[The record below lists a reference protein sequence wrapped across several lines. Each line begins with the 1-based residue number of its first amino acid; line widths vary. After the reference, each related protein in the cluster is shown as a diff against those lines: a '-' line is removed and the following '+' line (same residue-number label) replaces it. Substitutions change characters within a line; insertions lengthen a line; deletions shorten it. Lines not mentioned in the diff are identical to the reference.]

1 MAKTVALLITG
12 VMILMAISAMT
23 SSEGA
28 APNHILVGAS
38 SQEASQFN
46 ATTYFTGLTWISSSG
61 QYGTW
66 TEIMSDPNPDNT
78 TFTYYPAEKTL
89 SVNLSSDLWF
99 NFSFNGLHHGFSL
112 WVVNPHLPGNSNSF
126 YGIATMTM
134 GGYAIFNGNTPSS
147 DNFVAMALF
156 AWVYFPQEY
165 MNNDPEYLANSTYVP
180 SMNEYFVMSDIM
192 VLLPHALTESQL
204 TDLISALPYLG
215 PIPTNEVQ
223 KTALNS
229 PMGVNNFSF

>member
-1 MAKTVALLITG
+1 
-12 VMILMAISAMT
+12 
-23 SSEGA
+23 
-28 APNHILVGAS
+28 
-38 SQEASQFN
+38 
-46 ATTYFTGLTWISSSG
+46 
-61 QYGTW
+61 
-66 TEIMSDPNPDNT
+66 MSDPNPDNT